1 MSFHSQNQFNQNP
14 PNPLRPYYIPP
25 PPYEASTPS
34 PSTSAPASNVP
45 SSYALLQDFHEY
57 SSDYLES
64 PSAGEAM
71 RRVLDQA
78 ILKYTSI
85 LISQPFEVAKTVL
98 QCQYVP
104 RREGRSKHHPRDSTR
119 AEEEDVGDSEEE
131 EAKEESEE
139 DNPWTTFETEVRL
152 SPAAFYFFFVRRKLT
167 IAAAIGSR
175 GFLR

>member
-1 MSFHSQNQFNQNP
+1 MSSYSQNQFNQNP

-25 PPYEASTPS
+25 PPYEAAATPS
-34 PSTSAPASNVP
+34 PSISAPASNIP
-45 SSYALLQDFHEY
+45 SSYALLQDFHDY

-104 RREGRSKHHPRDSTR
+104 RREGRSKHHPRDSTT
-119 AEEEDVGDSEEE
+119 AEEDAGDSEEE

-152 SPAAFYFFFVRRKLT
+152 CHGRPLFFF
-167 IAAAIGSR
+167 
-175 GFLR
+175 F

>member
-1 MSFHSQNQFNQNP
+1 MASHHHHHHFNSP

-25 PPYEASTPS
+25 PPIPFDSSSVPTSTFS
-34 PSTSAPASNVP
+34 SAGSAQHAAP
-45 SSYALLQDFHEY
+45 SSYAILQDFQEY
-57 SSDYLES
+57 SDYLES
-64 PSAGEAM
+64 PSAGEAV

-104 RREGRSKHHPRDSTR
+104 RREGRSKHHGHPRDSAT
-119 AEEEDVGDSEEE
+119 AEEDVGDSEEE

-139 DNPWTTFETEVRL
+139 DNPWTTFETEVCTDNTQL
-152 SPAAFYFFFVRRKLT
+152 LVPQ
-167 IAAAIGSR
+167 
-175 GFLR
+175 